1 MQQTRWQRVALVAAS
16 EQHVS
21 VASSMHLLARA
32 LYGRRFDHVPKALH
46 VYLRPGER
54 HIRRLQAAWRF
65 RGRILSLDDYSR
77 GIAPREIEEFLA
89 CSLCGETRQRPLFRP
104 RSSSGSWEYR
114 VVQCPSCG
122 FLYRNPSI
130 RPARLA
136 DLYSSGY
143 SKFLTS
149 DYARNRQLRY
159 VLTMASLRPIFE
171 LGTGRRLLDFGCGTG
186 LFLELAEERGFEC
199 YGVDLSPDSIVE
211 ARARLR
217 TAKTFVGP
225 PTSIPQIA
233 AGNFDVITMWSVL
246 AHLPRPVDDLSMLR
260 GLLAH
265 DGVLVILTV
274 NAASLLVGAGGSA
287 WSGFTK
293 NHLMFYSRQT
303 LPRLLAKAGFAGAG
317 FAPFYGDEVEA
328 GTSRLSAA
336 EVDRL
341 KRRVESTDG
350 GNMLRAVGF
359 ATETAMKQW
368 GQSRSPAAPRPMI
381 KQAQPFTVNTGHL
394 RTRPPDVEG

>member
-32 LYGRRFDHVPKALH
+32 LYGRRFD
-46 VYLRPGER
+46 
-54 HIRRLQAAWRF
+54 
-65 RGRILSLDDYSR
+65 
-77 GIAPREIEEFLA
+77 
-89 CSLCGETRQRPLFRP
+89 
-104 RSSSGSWEYR
+104 
-114 VVQCPSCG
+114 
-122 FLYRNPSI
+122 
-130 RPARLA
+130 
-136 DLYSSGY
+136 
-143 SKFLTS
+143 LTS

-274 NAASLLVGAGGSA
+274 NAASLLVGARGSA

-341 KRRVESTDG
+341 KRRVEATDG

-381 KQAQPFTVNTGHL
+381 KQAQPFAVNTGHL